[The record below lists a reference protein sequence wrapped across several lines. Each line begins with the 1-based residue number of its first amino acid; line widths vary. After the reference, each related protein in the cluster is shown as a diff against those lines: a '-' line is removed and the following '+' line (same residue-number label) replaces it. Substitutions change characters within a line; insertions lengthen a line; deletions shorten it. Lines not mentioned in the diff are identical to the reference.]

1 MRRLVIRGTGASPSL
16 SSKMSTAGPSTSAGP
31 FSGFTPLALSYA
43 PDATHYLYVRAHAR
57 RRAGTCRRAAPRPR
71 AQRAHRDARGAV
83 VLLPCARPT
92 SHPSRAAH
100 ARAVYYNGD
109 NGVGPNTFSLTLV
122 QALATDAGWDP
133 VRGRGSSCTDAGA
146 SGQCVVP
153 WAGGAKGVSSV
164 VLVSNGVSFA
174 GRGVLSSSRCAA
186 CIERR
191 AQIITLVF
199 TTVGSIADY
208 GGFGRYVL
216 LFFTVVSWAALPCSS
231 PFIIGFCL
239 ANG

>member
-1 MRRLVIRGTGASPSL
+1 
-16 SSKMSTAGPSTSAGP
+16 
-31 FSGFTPLALSYA
+31 
-43 PDATHYLYVRAHAR
+43 
-57 RRAGTCRRAAPRPR
+57 
-71 AQRAHRDARGAV
+71 
-83 VLLPCARPT
+83 
-92 SHPSRAAH
+92 
-100 ARAVYYNGD
+100 VYYNG
-109 NGVGPNTFSLTLV
+109 NNRVGPNAFSLTLF
-122 QALATDAGWDP
+122 QALATGAGWDP
-133 VRGRGSSCTDAGA
+133 VSGRESSCTDAGA

-199 TTVGSIADY
+199 TTVGSIANY

-239 ANG
+239 ANGSNTYLDIAVRNVDCLVDTLIESGALEPMLATAASECLLRFAESTVAIAMS